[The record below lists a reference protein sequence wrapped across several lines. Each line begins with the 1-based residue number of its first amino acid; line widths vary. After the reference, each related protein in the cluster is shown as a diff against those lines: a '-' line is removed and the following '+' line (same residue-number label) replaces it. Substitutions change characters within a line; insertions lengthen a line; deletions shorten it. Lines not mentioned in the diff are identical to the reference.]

1 MDGVCALYRRKNQER
16 NFRFSLSL
24 FLSRSFVCSLP
35 LSLSP
40 LRSLPSHMVATLPPP
55 PQRAVRCD
63 AVLSRLFLLLSSLMH
78 SLALICEEGSP
89 RRPLCLH
96 RTCKD
101 VTRLV
106 LRRRHRLLLLLL
118 PPSPLLLHLLLGIRL
133 FLLLH
138 RRRLRGCTSAQG
150 GRLLLIVGGG
160 RT

>member
-106 LRRRHRLLLLLL
+106 LRRHRLLLLLL
-118 PPSPLLLHLLLGIRL
+118 PSSLLLHLLLGIRL